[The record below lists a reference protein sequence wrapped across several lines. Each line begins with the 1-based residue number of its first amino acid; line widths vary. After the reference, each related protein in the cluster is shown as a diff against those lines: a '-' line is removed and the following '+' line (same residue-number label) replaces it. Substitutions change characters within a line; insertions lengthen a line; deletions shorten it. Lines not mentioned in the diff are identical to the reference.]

1 MTVNAKRRNVKKL
14 IAFGTNLQRIRLEKG
29 LSQEDLAHLANVAY
43 TTINRLENGRLNT
56 GVSTIFDL
64 ARALK
69 VSPKE
74 LFEF

>member
-1 MTVNAKRRNVKKL
+1 MTVNTKRRNAKKL
-14 IAFGTNLQRIRLEKG
+14 IAFGANLQRIRLEKG
-29 LSQEDLAHLANVAY
+29 LSQEDLADQANVAY

-56 GVSTIFDL
+56 GVATVFDL

-69 VSPKE
+69 VLPKD